1 MGQHK
6 YNPTAQAASRGEL
19 PPKPVPMGAAE
30 SRRRIMRALEKK
42 TGLDKIYRAL
52 GPDSCQFY

>member
-6 YNPTAQAASRGEL
+6 YNPTAQTASRGEL
-19 PPKPVPMGAAE
+19 PPKSAPIGAAE
-30 SRRRIMRALEKK
+30 LRRRIMRALEKK

-52 GPDSCQFY
+52 DPDSRQFY